1 MLVKFNLDDDD
12 DENDDL
18 EDDWD
23 EELVDFY
30 YEESLFFVVLIEKIL
45 VKFRE
50 DKNVIIDIILRNL
63 GYKVVDLDFYIKK
76 KYILLKDDEF

>member
-1 MLVKFNLDDDD
+1 MLVKFDLDDVD

>member
-1 MLVKFNLDDDD
+1 MVDD
-12 DENDDL
+12 DENDNL

-76 KYILLKDDEF
+76 KYNLLKDDEF

>member
-1 MLVKFNLDDDD
+1 MLVKFDLD